1 MFPNHNS
8 IISYMEAGGWEWENG
23 LLLVS
28 ITANKCN
35 IKNISQGSWLGHVR
49 RSKGMIAGEVKPLG

>member
-8 IISYMEAGGWEWENG
+8 IISYMEAGGWEWESS

-35 IKNISQGSWLGHVR
+35 IKTQ
-49 RSKGMIAGEVKPLG
+49 KPGELAEPCQKV

>member
-8 IISYMEAGGWEWENG
+8 IISYMEAGDWEWENG

-35 IKNISQGSWLGHVR
+35 IK
-49 RSKGMIAGEVKPLG
+49 KYKPGELVGPCQKVQRDDCR